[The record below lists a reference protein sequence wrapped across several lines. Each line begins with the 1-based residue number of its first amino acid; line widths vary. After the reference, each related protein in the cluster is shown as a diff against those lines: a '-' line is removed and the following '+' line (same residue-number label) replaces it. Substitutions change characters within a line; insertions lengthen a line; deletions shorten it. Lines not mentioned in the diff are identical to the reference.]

1 MDSQDLAR
9 THSSGLDSHGV
20 HVCHKC
26 GWPFPNAHPSA
37 RHRRA
42 HKRICGTI
50 DGYKLAG
57 SEKNTHVNDSD
68 DEHSDEERKTP
79 NLVSVRSE
87 DVVFSDAVA
96 EFSDSASGAGT
107 GEGLEN
113 VRESEINLE
122 RVAKNGL
129 NVIQSLNDGEITENT
144 TNQLGAQELQGS
156 LSTSNIISMTSSE
169 SALQDDR
176 NHSEDDVHPIQ
187 FEVLADASEDSKK
200 THATDSVIESS
211 LLSAPQEDK
220 IDEIATSNLDRDL
233 PYTVISPNKVVSET
247 AEGVSKL
254 EGTVEMTSDS
264 LRDNEVVPSEKEYT
278 HAYDL
283 YIPQIDP
290 SPEVESVEHVNASVD
305 TVENKVDTTDGIH
318 YSNSGGLTESS
329 NWEGEGN
336 ANVHVLSVP
345 DDTHVVENPEAMLEG
360 FKNHKEKKLDQ
371 AIFLDS
377 WEQFNDEETDVKRGG
392 SSKPMVKEV
401 PAEEEPNVS
410 HIQIKITEN
419 QRSDEIAA
427 PANANESLQLNFS
440 ESDTKVLS
448 DPNSLIA
455 SSSAAINQTRHLDDL
470 DGNGKDEKC
479 DLSAD
484 HSSKGSAEENSVEN
498 PAEIEINPA
507 ANLHENGDAGD
518 YEKGIFETCNIIGDS
533 GYHETE
539 NFKLAGDDNSK
550 ESTENFFAKDPVSN
564 LESASRL
571 SELQVNPVSSSHE
584 VGDAGDYEKD
594 KTERFDIIGDDGD
607 HEKAE
612 KDVLTGDDYRKV
624 STEKIVAENPITSLE
639 SASSLSELQAN
650 LATNLNDDDP
660 GDHDGGEIEK
670 SIISGNESR
679 EGPVEK
685 NLLVKPTLNLDSAID
700 LVESKAV
707 AEDAVDGSMLKLVDT
722 KHKPLNSSSNSSGVG
737 LNIVSDHGPDA
748 ESTQKSSEGC
758 GMKELGLS
766 ALDAESSVLSFTA
779 EDNGSRE
786 FRGVSSG
793 LSSQSF
799 QEESDK
805 NFVRQQPSSSAL
817 DVVDSNSQTDSLEGN
832 WGSVSVLSIQSD
844 AQAIPPT
851 DSQTSVEEQKSK
863 AASERQYPEK
873 SDMFEAPSFMT
884 LVEPRGV
891 NDQKATAAEIHRAHN
906 LELPKPAPLQA
917 GWFPSI
923 SHVVNE
929 SPGRKKNEEIIA
941 KVTNWS
947 TGKQHTP
954 LKNLLGEAYLE
965 NKAKS
970 PTQKESQTPAPQKDD
985 KAVKVKDGGPG
996 ATTVNSILGPESP
1009 TGQASKKE
1017 NAKEWN
1023 SPARY
1028 PSDIKSEKKKVKG
1041 RPYWAQFVCCSSVH

>member
-79 NLVSVRSE
+79 NLVSLRSE

-129 NVIQSLNDGEITENT
+129 NVIQSLNVGEITENT
-144 TNQLGAQELQGS
+144 TNQLGAQELHGS

-305 TVENKVDTTDGIH
+305 TVENKVDTTDGIY

-345 DDTHVVENPEAMLEG
+345 DDTHVVENLEAMLEG

-427 PANANESLQLNFS
+427 PADANESLQLNFS

-484 HSSKGSAEENSVEN
+484 HSSKGPAEENSVEN

-507 ANLHENGDAGD
+507 ANLHENGGAGD

-564 LESASRL
+564 LESASCL

-624 STEKIVAENPITSLE
+624 STEKIVAENTITSLE

-679 EGPVEK
+679 EGHVEK
-685 NLLVKPTLNLDSAID
+685 NLLVKPTLNLDSDID
-700 LVESKAV
+700 LIESKAV

-805 NFVRQQPSSSAL
+805 NFVRQQLSSSAL

-844 AQAIPPT
+844 AQAVPPT

>member
-9 THSSGLDSHGV
+9 THSSGHDSHGV

-26 GWPFPNAHPSA
+26 GWPYPNAHPSS

-68 DEHSDEERKTP
+68 DDHSDEERKTP

-96 EFSDSASGAGT
+96 EFSDSASGAVT

-113 VRESEINLE
+113 VRASEINLE

-144 TNQLGAQELQGS
+144 TNQLGAQELQES

-176 NHSEDDVHPIQ
+176 NHSEDDVQPIQ

-200 THATDSVIESS
+200 THATDNVIESS

-220 IDEIATSNLDRDL
+220 IDGIATSNPDGDL

-305 TVENKVDTTDGIH
+305 TVENKVDTTDRIH
-318 YSNSGGLTESS
+318 FSNSGGLTESS

-345 DDTHVVENPEAMLEG
+345 DDTHVVENPEVMLEG

-371 AIFLDS
+371 PIFLDS
-377 WEQFNDEETDVKRGG
+377 WEQFNDEENDVKRGG

-410 HIQIKITEN
+410 HIQIKSTEN

-427 PANANESLQLNFS
+427 PADANESLQVNFS
-440 ESDTKVLS
+440 ESDT
-448 DPNSLIA
+448 NSLIA

-484 HSSKGSAEENSVEN
+484 HNSKGPAEENSVEN

-507 ANLHENGDAGD
+507 ANLHEKGDAGD
-518 YEKGIFETCNIIGDS
+518 YEKGIFENCNIIGDS

-571 SELQVNPVSSSHE
+571 SELQVDPVSSSHE

-612 KDVLTGDDYRKV
+612 KYVLTGDDYRKV
-624 STEKIVAENPITSLE
+624 STEKIVAENSITSLE

-670 SIISGNESR
+670 SIISGNESS

-685 NLLVKPTLNLDSAID
+685 KLLVKPTLNLDSAID
-700 LVESKAV
+700 LVESKTV

-722 KHKPLNSSSNSSGVG
+722 RHKPLNSSSNSSGVG
-737 LNIVSDHGPDA
+737 LNIVSDHSPNA
-748 ESTQKSSEGC
+748 ESSQKSSEGC

-766 ALDAESSVLSFTA
+766 ALDAESSVPSFTA

-786 FRGVSSG
+786 FHGVSSG

-805 NFVRQQPSSSAL
+805 NFVKQQLSSSAL

-844 AQAIPPT
+844 AQAVPPA
-851 DSQTSVEEQKSK
+851 DSQTSVEEKKSK

-891 NDQKATAAEIHRAHN
+891 NDQKATAAEIHTAHN
-906 LELPKPAPLQA
+906 PEQPKPAPLQA